1 MSTMNLPSPQSSSLK
16 NSWKYLTQE
25 KLPRIDTGTIFKE
38 AYAQL
43 NRSGSSGFLL
53 VDKGDLRG
61 WIKADRLAQAIV
73 KEAKGDAERLRELS
87 AEPIGKVVERLAP
100 TVLVTVTDAPP
111 NATEVMLDDV
121 VEETVFRIAEADGT
135 TGWYLN
141 HETVREAATKP
152 TVFVC
157 QVGHRNPD
165 PDHGTCYSCPFPIVG
180 TITA

>member
-1 MSTMNLPSPQSSSLK
+1 MSTMNLPSPQASSLR

-43 NRSGSSGFLL
+43 DRSGSSGFLL
-53 VDKGDLRG
+53 VDKGNLRG
-61 WIKADRLAQAIV
+61 WVKADRLAQAIV
-73 KEAKGDAERLRELS
+73 KEADGNAQRLRELS
-87 AEPIGKVVERLAP
+87 AEQIGKVVERLAP
-100 TVLVTVTDAPP
+100 KVLVTVTDAPP
-111 NATEVMLDDV
+111 GATEAMLEQAD
-121 VEETVFRIAEADGT
+121 ETVFRISEADGT

-141 HETVREAATKP
+141 HETVRDAATKR

-165 PDHGTCYSCPFPIVG
+165 SDHGTCYSCPFPIVG
-180 TITA
+180 TITE